1 MHIKIPTLVGLFPCI
16 KHLGTTYM
24 KQLQSRCLGC
34 FTPPAIS
41 LIFVV
46 TILIARND
54 NGIFAGNNDTTME
67 DKRAIRWSIMVPA
80 KQVVKMK
87 DIAEILGMSLSDLIR
102 NVCLIDADSA
112 FFGSKK
118 YNDACAFLKNNLS
131 SIETNIRQIES
142 RHNLDFDVWNRYD
155 SFRQA
160 IRERFVN
167 IRLKSTYEI
176 PQTNDGEKKRLFVML
191 TEDEYN
197 AIKEHKIAMNERLEK
212 PVFVYDVDGSQW
224 KILQQIVKTVGKEVN
239 QIAYLSNAG
248 SVRFERMNDCLKE
261 LFDLV

>member
-1 MHIKIPTLVGLFPCI
+1 MDEKRVIRWTLVLP
-16 KHLGTTYM
+16 K
-24 KQLQSRCLGC
+24 
-34 FTPPAIS
+34 
-41 LIFVV
+41 
-46 TILIARND
+46 
-54 NGIFAGNNDTTME
+54 
-67 DKRAIRWSIMVPA
+67 

-102 NVCLIDADSA
+102 NVCLSDADSA

-155 SFRQA
+155 SFRQV

-191 TEDEYN
+191 TEDEN
-197 AIKEHKIAMNERLEK
+197 GSIKENKTAILSRLER
-212 PVFVYDVDGSQW
+212 PISIYDVDAVQW

-248 SVRFERMNDCLKE
+248 SVRFERMNDRLNE
-261 LFDLV
+261 IFGLG

>member
-118 YNDACAFLKNNLS
+118 YNDACTFLKNNLS

>member
-1 MHIKIPTLVGLFPCI
+1 
-16 KHLGTTYM
+16 
-24 KQLQSRCLGC
+24 
-34 FTPPAIS
+34 
-41 LIFVV
+41 
-46 TILIARND
+46 
-54 NGIFAGNNDTTME
+54 ME

-102 NVCLIDADSA
+102 NVCLSDADSA

-155 SFRQA
+155 SFRQSV
-160 IRERFVN
+160 RERFIHV
-167 IRLKSTYEI
+167 RLKSKIDI
-176 PQTNDGEKKRLFVML
+176 PKGNDGEKKRIFLMI
-191 TEDEYN
+191 TEAENGY
-197 AIKEHKIAMNERLEK
+197 IKENKTAILSRLER
-212 PVFVYDVDGSQW
+212 PISIYDVDTDKW
-224 KILQQIVKTVGKEVN
+224 EILQQIVKKVGKEVN

>member
-1 MHIKIPTLVGLFPCI
+1 MDEKRVIRWTLVLP
-16 KHLGTTYM
+16 K
-24 KQLQSRCLGC
+24 
-34 FTPPAIS
+34 
-41 LIFVV
+41 
-46 TILIARND
+46 
-54 NGIFAGNNDTTME
+54 
-67 DKRAIRWSIMVPA
+67 

-118 YNDACAFLKNNLS
+118 YNDACAFLKNNFS
-131 SIETNIRQIES
+131 SIEKNIRQIES

-176 PQTNDGEKKRLFVML
+176 PQTNDGEKKRLFVMV
-191 TEDEYN
+191 TADEYN
-197 AIKEHKIAMNERLEK
+197 AIKEHKTVMNERMGK
-212 PVFVYDVDGSQW
+212 PVFIYDVDTDKW
-224 KILQQIVKTVGKEVN
+224 EILQQIVKKVGKEVN

-248 SVRFERMNDCLKE
+248 SVRCERMNDSLKE

>member
-1 MHIKIPTLVGLFPCI
+1 
-16 KHLGTTYM
+16 
-24 KQLQSRCLGC
+24 
-34 FTPPAIS
+34 
-41 LIFVV
+41 
-46 TILIARND
+46 
-54 NGIFAGNNDTTME
+54 ME

-102 NVCLIDADSA
+102 NVCLSDADSA

-160 IRERFVN
+160 IRERFIHV
-167 IRLKSTYEI
+167 RLKSKIDI
-176 PQTNDGEKKRLFVML
+176 PKGNDGEKKRIFLMI
-191 TEDEYN
+191 TETENGYLKEN
-197 AIKEHKIAMNERLEK
+197 KTAILSRLER
-212 PVFVYDVDGSQW
+212 PISIYDVDTDKW
-224 KILQQIVKTVGKEVN
+224 EILQQIVKKVGKEVN

>member
-1 MHIKIPTLVGLFPCI
+1 MDEKRVIRWTLVLP
-16 KHLGTTYM
+16 K
-24 KQLQSRCLGC
+24 
-34 FTPPAIS
+34 
-41 LIFVV
+41 
-46 TILIARND
+46 
-54 NGIFAGNNDTTME
+54 
-67 DKRAIRWSIMVPA
+67 

-87 DIAEILGMSLSDLIR
+87 DIAEILGMSLSDCIR
-102 NVCLIDADSA
+102 NVCLTEENSA
-112 FFGSKK
+112 VFGSKK

-155 SFRQA
+155 SFRQV

-212 PVFVYDVDGSQW
+212 PVFIYDVDTDKW
-224 KILQQIVKTVGKEVN
+224 EILQQIVKKVGKEVH